1 MIMDKETLAN
11 ELNRVQERDK
21 RHLKILIVGLS
32 LLTFFG
38 FFTVA
43 LLMDSLKSRYEAKF
57 EDFEIKTENI
67 TSNMYTQLDVQKK
80 AFNEMIEL
88 RDEILDK
95 LNMDVRTVSQMSK
108 EEIDELWLTAYV
120 KSTNNRK
127 DIIEMTDQVADM
139 SSTIKELKISLAHF
153 EQTMERVSAL
163 EIDAENGEKDL
174 NGIEGKLQQLIDR
187 ITAFENKL
195 EQNLVVQKAE

>member
-1 MIMDKETLAN
+1 MDKEALAN

-139 SSTIKELKISLAHF
+139 SSTIKEFKISLAHF
-153 EQTMERVSAL
+153 EQTMERVSVL

>member
-1 MIMDKETLAN
+1 MDKEALAN

-153 EQTMERVSAL
+153 EQTMERVSVL

>member
-32 LLTFFG
+32 LLTIFG

-187 ITAFENKL
+187 ITAFENKI

>member
-1 MIMDKETLAN
+1 MDKETLAN

-32 LLTFFG
+32 LLTIFG

-120 KSTNNRK
+120 KRTNNRK

-187 ITAFENKL
+187 ITAFENKI

>member
-1 MIMDKETLAN
+1 MIMDKEALAN

-153 EQTMERVSAL
+153 EQTMERVSVL

>member
-1 MIMDKETLAN
+1 MDKETLAN

-32 LLTFFG
+32 LLTIFG

-187 ITAFENKL
+187 ITAFENKI